1 MKSTFSRRNFIQSSA
16 AVAAAC
22 AASSAVPAVG
32 EALKETGKPNP
43 IKLGLC
49 SYTFRNFTRTQLIGF
64 MKQLNLT
71 DLNVKDIKDHLP
83 KDAAGEEQALSDY
96 KAAGI

>member
-22 AASSAVPAVG
+22 AVSSAVPVAG

-49 SYTFRNFTRTQLIGF
+49 SYSFRNFARAQLIDF
-64 MKQLNLT
+64 MKQLKLT
-71 DLNVKDIKDHLP
+71 DLNVDRKSTRLNSSH
-83 KDAAGEEQALSDY
+83 SDRSRMPSS
-96 KAAGI
+96 A